1 MGLFQ
6 VVLPS
11 TTFQSNTDYLLL
23 TPIFRFQTFIMVP
36 YILILPSTWFHHPY
50 IPSASHSPY
59 LGLWKG
65 HRLWEG
71 RRTYPNTALV
81 TYPCNLGELILHPE
95 GVQTMLPQ
103 NTPFWMWMTLSLR
116 QSRPRRPRKSL
127 FSSPLTAKKTK
138 V

>member
-36 YILILPSTWFHHPY
+36 YILILPSTWYHHPY

-71 RRTYPNTALV
+71 RRTIPK
-81 TYPCNLGELILHPE
+81 LGYSLGH
-95 GVQTMLPQ
+95 
-103 NTPFWMWMTLSLR
+103 LSM
-116 QSRPRRPRKSL
+116 
-127 FSSPLTAKKTK
+127 
-138 V
+138 